1 MEVIIFADPQ
11 NPQPSRL
18 NVMYPGLDTLE
29 QSAAKYL
36 IPFSTPYRI
45 VDSSI
50 IPNSPFIYSTQ
61 TVDLSTPSPT
71 FGWSMVEAKKIAL
84 NYNSTYWQT
93 QLKEG
98 LEDLPE
104 AEDFQVQLAIA
115 TPVNLRS
122 ENQVAIVEFMNGIS
136 GLLNDIAS
144 QINEAETGQEIIEI
158 LSRLG

>member
-29 QSAAKYL
+29 QSALKYL
-36 IPFSTPYRI
+36 VPFSTPYRI

-50 IPNSPFIYSTQ
+50 ITNSPFIYSTQ

-71 FGWSMVEAKKIAL
+71 FGWNMVEAKKIAF

-115 TPVNLRS
+115 TPVNSRS
-122 ENQVAIVEFMNGIS
+122 ENQIAIVEFIGRVAS
-136 GLLNDIAS
+136 ATGSLLLELPMRVSN
-144 QINEAETGQEIIEI
+144 
-158 LSRLG
+158 